1 MLTELQRPFDRLED
15 ARQTLIRK
23 VRELDARTLHHKAAP
38 ERWSILEDIQHL
50 VMAEQRTALRI
61 GAETGAGEKNPEM
74 LAMVLQVLDQDMVVD
89 VPDPEM
95 VPDGDAGIDDLIR
108 DWDQARKD
116 LLRFLNECGPN
127 DLEMAVSHHVVA
139 GTLTVVELLRL
150 LESHFHH
157 HRRRIEAALA
167 KWEEDR

>member
-1 MLTELQRPFDRLED
+1 MLTDLQRQFDRLED

-23 VRELDARTLHHKAAP
+23 VRELDAHTLHHKAAP

-50 VMAEQRTALRI
+50 VIAEQKTALRI
-61 GAETGAGEKNPEM
+61 GAQAGAGEKNPEM

-95 VPDGDAGIDDLIR
+95 VPDGHAGIDDLIR

-116 LLRFLNECGPN
+116 LRRFLSACGPN
-127 DLEMAVSHHVVA
+127 DLEIAVSHHVIA
-139 GTLTVVELLRL
+139 GSLTVVELLRL
-150 LESHFHH
+150 LDAHFHH
-157 HRRRIEAALA
+157 HRRRIETALA
-167 KWEEDR
+167 K